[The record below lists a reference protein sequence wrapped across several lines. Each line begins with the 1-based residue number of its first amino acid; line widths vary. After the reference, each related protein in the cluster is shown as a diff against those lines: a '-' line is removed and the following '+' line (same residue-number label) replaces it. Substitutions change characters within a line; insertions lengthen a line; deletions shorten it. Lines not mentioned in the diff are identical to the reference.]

1 MKFIFLVEYSSSQ
14 SPSIE
19 PFQILPLSI
28 FTQLSFQPHWK
39 GNHPFPS
46 ILSFLLHQMFIFS
59 LSYRMFIFSLS
70 YRHLLQ
76 YPLLLLGKPHT
87 SARWSKPK
95 VYCSAICFQGTFS
108 LVSIARK
115 LAILSELN
123 CAFLPTALTLAL
135 DVEFLRANIPFD
147 SSLDS

>member
-59 LSYRMFIFSLS
+59 LSYR
-70 YRHLLQ
+70 HLLQ

-87 SARWSKPK
+87 SARWSTPR

-108 LVSIARK
+108 LVSTARE

-123 CAFLPTALTLAL
+123 CTFLPTALTLAL

-147 SSLDS
+147 SSLHS